1 MALYTS
7 VATFDVS
14 AKLVKYVQTLNEKA
28 AKEKRLN
35 SLAKDSLQ
43 EKAAREDFEAW
54 LKSDIVVN
62 ALSYKTMYD
71 KLTAYER
78 DIVTLGTGEF
88 PKTLDTPEVSAA
100 VDKITGKLTAGT
112 LSGQDVRDFV
122 KVAADAFGQK
132 IKAYKD
138 SDATL
143 IETFSGSRFTGFR
156 VSKGVEPIKA
166 KKRSAKNWVKQLA
179 LYLYASAVTSTVQ

>member
-1 MALYTS
+1 MALYTTI
-7 VATFDVS
+7 ATFDVS
-14 AKLVKYVQTLNEKA
+14 AKLVKYVQTLNEKT
-28 AKEKRLN
+28 AKESRLN
-35 SLAKDSLQ
+35 SLAKDSIQ
-43 EKAAREDFEAW
+43 EKAARETYEEW
-54 LKSDIVVN
+54 LKSDTVVN

-78 DIVTLGTGEF
+78 DIITLGTGVF